1 MKFDQL
7 INEIEHTYLSL
18 QQQAVKAINKTLTLR
33 NWLIGFY
40 IVEFEQNGEEMAK
53 YGESLLEN
61 LAAKLDQASLSFR
74 NLKLFRQF
82 YQVYPQIGQT
92 LSAQL
97 LQFGSGFSYRQLHL
111 FRQFFRTFPI
121 VNALRSQFRWT
132 HYRTLIRIENED
144 KRAFYIAETDKNNWT
159 ARQLERQVNS
169 RLFERVSISQ
179 QAVAKLPVSVYSK
192 GFCLFINT
200 INIIIYIMFF
210 LNKI

>member
-92 LSAQL
+92 LSAQFSLTKSMIRQAPSDVSYFVAPEKL
-97 LQFGSGFSYRQLHL
+97 LDNLSFSHFVELLVIKDPMKRTFYEPECMKSNWGVRESKGKVSYKSAMYNFSYVGSEHREQ
-111 FRQFFRTFPI
+111 
-121 VNALRSQFRWT
+121 
-132 HYRTLIRIENED
+132 E
-144 KRAFYIAETDKNNWT
+144 
-159 ARQLERQVNS
+159 
-169 RLFERVSISQ
+169 
-179 QAVAKLPVSVYSK
+179 
-192 GFCLFINT
+192 
-200 INIIIYIMFF
+200 
-210 LNKI
+210 